1 MNGQRDGA
9 RMDDGWIDG
18 WTAERID
25 GWTAGQI
32 DEQGPNRAWTYL
44 PPSSLTSR
52 LQTELY
58 ESV

>member
-1 MNGQRDGA
+1 
-9 RMDDGWIDG
+9 MDDGWIDG
-18 WTAERID
+18 WTAERMD

-58 ESV
+58 ASV